1 MLTARYMSSTKN
13 LPAILDAIVKGT
25 APPKFT
31 VEHLQGLG
39 FKSSN
44 DRAVIPLLKD
54 LKFLSEDGTPT
65 QRYHEY
71 RGQPSKVLGEALREA
86 YEGIFHI
93 NAKPSDADRSA
104 IIGKFKTAHG
114 SSDRVAECQ
123 ASTFL
128 TLLKL
133 AKFDEKPSSQ
143 KEIAAK
149 PSPEAPLTVDVPKE
163 SKLSTATALSLRY
176 NIEVHL
182 PATKDIE
189 VYRAIFK
196 ALREHLA
203 D

>member
-13 LPAILDAIVKGT
+13 LPKIMDAVVKGT
-25 APPKFT
+25 APAKFS

-44 DRAVIPLLKD
+44 DRAIIPLLKD

-65 QRYHEY
+65 QRYHQY
-71 RGQPSKVLGEALREA
+71 RGHPRPVMGEALREA
-86 YEGIFHI
+86 YEELFHV
-93 NAKPSDADRSA
+93 NAKPSDADRAA

-114 SSDRVAECQ
+114 VSDRVAECQ
-123 ASTFL
+123 AVTFL
-128 TLLKL
+128 ALLKMADL
-133 AKFDEKPSSQ
+133 D
-143 KEIAAK
+143 AK
-149 PSPEAPLTVDVPKE
+149 PPLIPTIPDLSEVKMPPLDLDKAKKTKPEAT
-163 SKLSTATALSLRY
+163 TLSLRY

-189 VYRAIFK
+189 VFRAIFK